1 MPHLNHPLRPFPLIL
16 SHWLHGRRDQPTP
29 HHGLLLGSC
38 REWWDIPLPPLLQ
51 ANIPYLYRDIWV
63 YGYMDIWIYGYM
75 DIWICTRTLYFSHI
89 HAGIGTKCLLLL
101 ADKWVFS
108 TSCACLLTCIKLFL
122 LFQQILRKMQEIDVM
137 VPNVLNWSIIIQ
149 TSLGCK
155 HYRDKTT
162 EHTQIHPH
170 NLCDFEALLLLLNQ
184 NLTGF

>member
-1 MPHLNHPLRPFPLIL
+1 MEEETN
-16 SHWLHGRRDQPTP
+16 
-29 HHGLLLGSC
+29 
-38 REWWDIPLPPLLQ
+38 PPLTTASSWGVVESDEISLCLLSSRLTSH
-51 ANIPYLYRDIWV
+51 IYIGI